1 MSCRRLLAI
10 VALFISL
17 CAPAHAQEW
26 PTRPVTMVVP
36 FAPGGVY
43 DTLGRVYAAALSDGL
58 GQQII
63 VENVPGAGS
72 MTGAARVSRA
82 DPDGY
87 QLLFG
92 GESPNA
98 QVQLLHKEPPYD
110 AATDF
115 APVAL
120 VAQQPLI
127 LTTRPGIPA
136 GTLSDFI
143 AYAKKNQSTMQ
154 YGSPGTGTGSHLA
167 CALFNVDIG
176 VAITHVPYRGLAPAM
191 QDLLAG
197 RIDYMCPT
205 ITTAMAQL
213 QSHAVAAPA
222 VLGSERSPAFP
233 DIATADEQGLKGFS
247 ANSWNAIFL
256 PKAPP
261 PANRRQA
268 QRGGAGDHGNARGA
282 AARARTRRDAA
293 AAGASHPAISGQ
305 FRCKR
310 NQDLGCGD
318 PGRGHYCGVANR
330 STANSVS
337 S

>member
-1 MSCRRLLAI
+1 LFVVLA
-10 VALFISL
+10 AL
-17 CAPAHAQEW
+17 APAHAQDW

-43 DTLGRVYAAALSDGL
+43 DTMGRVYASALSDIL
-58 GQQII
+58 GQQVV
-63 VENVPGAGS
+63 VENMPGAGS
-72 MTGAARVSRA
+72 LTGATRVARA
-82 DPDGY
+82 EPDGY
-87 QLLFG
+87 LMLLG

-98 QVQLLHKEPPYD
+98 QVQLMHKEPPYD

-115 APVAL
+115 AAVAL

-127 LTTRPGIPA
+127 LTTRSGIAA
-136 GTLSDFI
+136 GNLADFI
-143 AYAKKNQSTMQ
+143 AYAKANQSTMQ

-167 CALFNVDIG
+167 CALFNVRIG

-222 VLGSERSPAFP
+222 VIGSERSPVFP
-233 DIATADEQGLKGFS
+233 DIATAEEQGLTGFA

-256 PKAPP
+256 PKATPPAIVGKLNAAVQSAMATPAVAARVHELGAALPP
-261 PANRRQA
+261 PDHRTPQFLS
-268 QRGGAGDHGNARGA
+268 GFVVSEIKTWGDAIK
-282 AARARTRRDAA
+282 
-293 AAGASHPAISGQ
+293 AAGI
-305 FRCKR
+305 
-310 NQDLGCGD
+310 
-318 PGRGHYCGVANR
+318 
-330 STANSVS
+330 TAE
-337 S
+337 

>member
-1 MSCRRLLAI
+1 MPRCLLAA
-10 VALFISL
+10 VVLSVSL
-17 CAPAHAQEW
+17 CVPAHAQDW
-26 PTRPVTMVVP
+26 PTRPITMVVP

-43 DTLGRVYAAALSDGL
+43 DTMGRVYAAALSDIL
-58 GQQII
+58 GEQVV

-72 MTGAARVSRA
+72 LTGATRVSRA

-87 QLLFG
+87 QMLLG

-98 QVQLLHKEPPYD
+98 QVQLMHQAPPYD

-136 GTLSDFI
+136 GSLSDFV
-143 AYAKKNQSTMQ
+143 AYAKANQVKMQ

-167 CALFNVDIG
+167 CALFNIRIG
-176 VAITHVPYRGLAPAM
+176 VDVTHVPYRGLAPAM

-213 QSHAVAAPA
+213 QSHAVQAPA
-222 VLGSERSPAFP
+222 VIGSERSPVFS
-233 DIATADEQGLKGFS
+233 DIATADEQGLKGFA
-247 ANSWNAIFL
+247 ANSWNALFL
-256 PKAPP
+256 PKKAPP
-261 PANRRQA
+261 AIVGKANVAVLKAMATPAVQ
-268 QRGGAGDHGNARGA
+268 QRVRELGATLPPPEHRTPQYLQSFVVSEIKTWA
-282 AARARTRRDAA
+282 AAIK
-293 AAGASHPAISGQ
+293 AAGITPE
-305 FRCKR
+305 
-310 NQDLGCGD
+310 
-318 PGRGHYCGVANR
+318 
-330 STANSVS
+330 
-337 S
+337 

>member
-1 MSCRRLLAI
+1 MSCGRLLAL
-10 VALFISL
+10 VALFVSF
-17 CAPAHAQEW
+17 CAPAQAQDW

-43 DTLGRVYAAALSDGL
+43 DTLGRVYAAALSDSL
-58 GQQII
+58 GQQMI

-127 LTTRPGIPA
+127 LTVRPGIPA
-136 GTLSDFI
+136 SNLPEFI
-143 AYAKKNQSTMQ
+143 AYARANQSRMQ

-167 CALFNVDIG
+167 CALFDTDIG
-176 VAITHVPYRGLAPAM
+176 VSITHVPYRGLAPAM
-191 QDLLAG
+191 QDLIAG
-197 RIDYMCPT
+197 RIDFMCPT
-205 ITTAMAQL
+205 ITTAMPQL
-213 QSHAVAAPA
+213 QAHAVQAPA
-222 VLGSERSPAFP
+222 VIGSERSPTFP
-233 DIATADEQGLKGFS
+233 DIATAQEQGLKGFS
-247 ANSWNAIFL
+247 ANSWNAIFA
-256 PKAPP
+256 PKATPAPIIAKLNAAALKAMATPSVEQRVRELGASLPP
-261 PANRRQA
+261 P
-268 QRGGAGDHGNARGA
+268 DH
-282 AARARTRRDAA
+282 RTPQFLQSLVVSEIKTWGDAA
-293 AAGASHPAISGQ
+293 KAAGI
-305 FRCKR
+305 
-310 NQDLGCGD
+310 
-318 PGRGHYCGVANR
+318 
-330 STANSVS
+330 TAE
-337 S
+337 

>member
-1 MSCRRLLAI
+1 MSCRRLLAL
-10 VALFISL
+10 VALLVSF

-43 DTLGRVYAAALSDGL
+43 DTMGRVYAAALSDIL
-58 GQQII
+58 GQQVV

-72 MTGAARVSRA
+72 LTGALRISRA

-87 QLLFG
+87 QLLLG

-98 QVQLLHKEPPYD
+98 QVQLIHKEPPYN

-115 APVAL
+115 AAVAL

-136 GTLSDFI
+136 ASLSDFI
-143 AYAKKNQSTMQ
+143 AYAKANQAKMQ

-167 CALFNVDIG
+167 CALFNVRIG
-176 VAITHVPYRGLAPAM
+176 VEITHVPYRGLAPAM

-213 QSHAVAAPA
+213 QSHAVQAPA
-222 VLGSERSPAFP
+222 VIGSERSPVFP
-233 DIATADEQGLKGFS
+233 DIATADEQGLKGFA

-256 PKAPP
+256 PKATPSVIVAKLNAAVLKTMATPAVEQRVHELGAALPP
-261 PANRRQA
+261 PEHRTPQYLQSFVASEIKTW
-268 QRGGAGDHGNARGA
+268 GDAMK
-282 AARARTRRDAA
+282 
-293 AAGASHPAISGQ
+293 AAGITPE
-305 FRCKR
+305 
-310 NQDLGCGD
+310 
-318 PGRGHYCGVANR
+318 
-330 STANSVS
+330 
-337 S
+337 

>member
-1 MSCRRLLAI
+1 MPRCLLAA
-10 VALFISL
+10 VALSVSL
-17 CAPAHAQEW
+17 CVPAHAQDW

-43 DTLGRVYAAALSDGL
+43 DTMGRVYAAALSDIL
-58 GQQII
+58 GQQVV

-72 MTGAARVSRA
+72 LTGAARVSRA

-87 QLLFG
+87 QMLLG

-98 QVQLLHKEPPYD
+98 QVQLMHQAPPYD

-127 LTTRPGIPA
+127 LTTRPSIPA
-136 GTLSDFI
+136 GSLSDFV
-143 AYAKKNQSTMQ
+143 AYAKANQVKMQ

-167 CALFNVDIG
+167 CALFNIRIG
-176 VAITHVPYRGLAPAM
+176 VDVTHVSYRGLAPAM

-213 QSHAVAAPA
+213 QSHAVQAPA
-222 VLGSERSPAFP
+222 VIGSERSPVFP
-233 DIATADEQGLKGFS
+233 DIATADEQGLKGFA
-247 ANSWNAIFL
+247 ANSWNALFL
-256 PKAPP
+256 PKTAPP
-261 PANRRQA
+261 AIVGKANVAVLKAMATPAVQ
-268 QRGGAGDHGNARGA
+268 QRVRELGATLPPPEHRTPQYLQSFVVSEIKTWA
-282 AARARTRRDAA
+282 AAIK
-293 AAGASHPAISGQ
+293 AAGITPE
-305 FRCKR
+305 
-310 NQDLGCGD
+310 
-318 PGRGHYCGVANR
+318 
-330 STANSVS
+330 
-337 S
+337 

>member
-1 MSCRRLLAI
+1 
-10 VALFISL
+10 
-17 CAPAHAQEW
+17 
-26 PTRPVTMVVP
+26 
-36 FAPGGVY
+36 
-43 DTLGRVYAAALSDGL
+43 
-58 GQQII
+58 
-63 VENVPGAGS
+63 
-72 MTGAARVSRA
+72 
-82 DPDGY
+82 
-87 QLLFG
+87 
-92 GESPNA
+92 
-98 QVQLLHKEPPYD
+98 VQLLHKEPPYD

-136 GTLSDFI
+136 GTLPDFI
-143 AYAKKNQSTMQ
+143 AYAKKNQATMQ

-213 QSHAVAAPA
+213 QSHAVQAPA

-256 PKAPP
+256 PKGTPPAIVAKLNAAVLAAMATPAVQQRVRDLGATLPP
-261 PANRRQA
+261 PEHRTPQYLGSFVASEIKTWS
-268 QRGGAGDHGNARGA
+268 A
-282 AARARTRRDAA
+282 AIK
-293 AAGASHPAISGQ
+293 AAGI
-305 FRCKR
+305 
-310 NQDLGCGD
+310 
-318 PGRGHYCGVANR
+318 
-330 STANSVS
+330 TAE
-337 S
+337 

>member
-1 MSCRRLLAI
+1 MLGRRLLA
-10 VALFISL
+10 VLAFAALCTPS
-17 CAPAHAQEW
+17 HAQDW

-43 DTLGRVYAAALSDGL
+43 DTMGRVYAAALSDIL
-58 GQQII
+58 GQQVI

-87 QLLFG
+87 QMLLG

-98 QVQLLHKEPPYD
+98 QVQLMHKEPPYNG
-110 AATDF
+110 ATDF

-136 GTLSDFI
+136 GALADFV
-143 AYAKKNQSTMQ
+143 AYAKTNQAKMQ

-167 CALFNVDIG
+167 CALFNVRIG
-176 VAITHVPYRGLAPAM
+176 VEITHVPYRGLAPAL

-213 QSHAVAAPA
+213 QSKAIAAPA
-222 VLGSERSPAFP
+222 VIGSERSPVFP
-233 DIATADEQGLKGFS
+233 DIATADEQGLKGFA

-256 PKAPP
+256 PKATPPAIVVKLNGAVLAAMNTPGVQQRVRELGASLPP
-261 PANRRQA
+261 PEHRTPQYL
-268 QRGGAGDHGNARGA
+268 QSFVESEIKTWGDAIK
-282 AARARTRRDAA
+282 
-293 AAGASHPAISGQ
+293 AAGITPE
-305 FRCKR
+305 
-310 NQDLGCGD
+310 
-318 PGRGHYCGVANR
+318 
-330 STANSVS
+330 
-337 S
+337 